1 MWILK
6 KWIVSVQQERI
17 IDSEY
22 CKEYLK
28 STYIKK
34 KNCYSSVKKSKLSL
48 SFRFY
53 IDKKIHDIKEDPRR
67 KTDSNFI
74 FFQAT

>member
-1 MWILK
+1 M
-6 KWIVSVQQERI
+6 SVQQEKI

-34 KNCYSSVKKSKLSL
+34 KKKKKNYSSVKKSKFSL

-53 IDKKIHDIKEDPRR
+53 IDKKINDIKEDPRR

>member
-1 MWILK
+1 M
-6 KWIVSVQQERI
+6 SVQQEKI

-34 KNCYSSVKKSKLSL
+34 KKKKKKKIIAVLRKANSHLVFVFILIKKSM
-48 SFRFY
+48 
-53 IDKKIHDIKEDPRR
+53 I
-67 KTDSNFI
+67 
-74 FFQAT
+74 